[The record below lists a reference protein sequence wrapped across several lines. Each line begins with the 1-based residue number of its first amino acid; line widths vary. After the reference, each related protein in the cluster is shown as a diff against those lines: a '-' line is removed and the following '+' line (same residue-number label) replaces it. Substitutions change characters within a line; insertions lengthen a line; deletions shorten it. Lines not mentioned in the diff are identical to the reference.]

1 MRAAIRKVPDGV
13 YRQTAVSDGLAEPI
27 RLEMTL
33 AVKGDSIAIDY
44 TGSAE
49 QVLRAINVCM
59 AYTIAY
65 TSFGVKAVLAPEIPN
80 NEGVLRPVT
89 ITAPEGSICNSRP
102 PAAGGARALIGH
114 FFPMMVIQALSKAL
128 PERVVATVGSP
139 LWCLNAAGHRHDGS
153 PFASL
158 FFVNGGYGAAA
169 GRDGAHV
176 LSWPS
181 NVSSTPVEMIEQL
194 VPLKVRYRRLRVGT
208 GGAGEFRGG
217 NGQEVLI
224 ESRAP
229 APITVAFLAERT
241 RPEAAPAGIAGGG
254 DGAPGELLIDGGRVD
269 PKTQHVVEPGGT
281 VLIRTPAGGGF
292 GASAKR
298 APERAEADRADGY
311 VLP

>member
-1 MRAAIRKVPDGV
+1 
-13 YRQTAVSDGLAEPI
+13 
-27 RLEMTL
+27 
-33 AVKGDSIAIDY
+33 
-44 TGSAE
+44 
-49 QVLRAINVCM
+49 M

-89 ITAPEGSICNSRP
+89 ITAPEGSIANSRP

-139 LWCLNAAGHRHDGS
+139 LWCINTAGHRDDGS
-153 PFASL
+153 AFASM
-158 FFVNGGYGAAA
+158 FFINGGYGAAA

-194 VPLKVRYRRLRVGT
+194 VPLKVRYRRLRVGS
-208 GGAGEFRGG
+208 GGEGEFRGG
-217 NGQEVLI
+217 NGQEILV

-254 DGAPGELLIDGGRVD
+254 AGAPGEVLIDGQRVD
-269 PKTQHVVEPGGT
+269 PKTQHPSGRAARSSYARRPAAGT
-281 VLIRTPAGGGF
+281 AR
-292 GASAKR
+292 AKR
-298 APERAEADRADGY
+298 AQKATRPTARMAISGNEGI
-311 VLP
+311 LPSRPSSGNLIVKLIRLKFEDS